1 MQRLTF
7 FSPISCTFLVQTLG
21 HFQRYSTFCPRKH
34 RKLASK
40 VAYLWRY
47 GLFSQPI
54 RLPQT
59 AKNWIFILEM
69 HLKIH
74 LVSNLCYISPASRH
88 KKTYHSCLHQ
98 NFCKENS
105 QIVITYLFFS
115 SKTTT
120 CTFSPFSSVEIA
132 HIHCSSSS
140 FSENH
145 AKFAQCIFS
154 WYVKYNVL

>member
-47 GLFSQPI
+47 GFFSQPI

-69 HLKIH
+69 HLKIN

-105 QIVITYLFFS
+105 QIVITYPFFLQ
-115 SKTTT
+115 KKPT
-120 CTFSPFSSVEIA
+120 CACVEIA

-145 AKFAQCIFS
+145 AKFAQCILS
-154 WYVKYNVL
+154 WSVKCNVLAKRK